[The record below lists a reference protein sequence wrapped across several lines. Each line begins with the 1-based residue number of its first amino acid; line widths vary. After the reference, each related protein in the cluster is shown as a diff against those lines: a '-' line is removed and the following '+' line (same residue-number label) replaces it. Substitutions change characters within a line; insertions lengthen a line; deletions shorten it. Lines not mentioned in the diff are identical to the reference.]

1 MAEDNKIIAELVLE
15 GAETF
20 QANLKKASDTSVVE
34 KEFKDMGNAIDLA
47 KKKLATL
54 TPGTSAFKKLENEIK
69 ASEIATKSFAG
80 GMDSLKKQLRD
91 ATANMQIMNS
101 QLAEMKKQGLQGTS
115 AFKALE
121 NGLKQAKQQVGDLK
135 DEIGDLNAETSS
147 LGSDTR
153 GLDTMIRTLN
163 IGASVFGAVQG
174 AQALFGIES
183 EDLQKKLVQLNAIM
197 AISNGLQ
204 QIQEE
209 LTRRDS
215 IAKKAAAVATS
226 IYTAVVGTSTGA
238 MKLFKIAL
246 ASTGIGLL
254 IVGVG
259 ILVANFQKIKTYIEN
274 LLPSV
279 GDLGKKFTDVK
290 EKVFDFINK
299 GVFNLINGF
308 IDVYNKSLLLR
319 EGLRLIGATVVS
331 IKDIFVLQFKQIGTV
346 VTTVFDAIKAGL
358 RGENPFDVLKKG
370 FDNLSKN
377 IGDTGKK
384 VVDNFKKPI
393 AGELS
398 KIKEFDLFPSST
410 KSKQAGE
417 KVGKEIGE
425 GIGQGITKGVEDN
438 FSLVDAIFR
447 TTEEAKKYLE
457 DFLKDLVLENIELG
471 IDPQTD
477 EAILTVVNQIKELNK
492 KLENEENQIKLLF
505 AVPEIPE
512 PKTSEGGKVEKVRQK
527 AVGKQSGVGSFFGFT
542 ESDELIDKQ
551 VKGAQTIFGIQQ
563 DLGNLALNASKLRAD
578 KEVQILEDKRR
589 RGLISEKKYQNE
601 LNKIKNEQAKKQ
613 RRADIIQAFLAVPLA
628 FLQGLKD
635 GGLPAAFIA
644 SALALA
650 QATIVA
656 SAPVPKF
663 KEGGLFKGSGFV
675 RGRSHNLGGVNAE
688 LEGGEFVVKRKAVKK
703 FGVGFLKDINDL
715 KKPSVLFNEKDY
727 QTNRE
732 INQFNLNF
740 AKIEDKLSLLNSYT
754 REGNSNSYKEVEQLR
769 LLNEKIKL
777 NRGY

>member
-80 GMDSLKKQLRD
+80 GMDSLRKQLRD
-91 ATANMQIMNS
+91 ATANMQVMNS

-121 NGLKQAKQQVGDLK
+121 NGLKQAKQEVGDLK

-410 KSKQAGE
+410 KSKEAGE

-425 GIGQGITKGVEDN
+425 GIGQGITKGIEDN
-438 FSLVDAIFR
+438 FNLVDAIFR

>member
-91 ATANMQIMNS
+91 ATANMQIMNA

-410 KSKQAGE
+410 KSKEAGE

-551 VKGAQTIFGIQQ
+551 VKGAQTVFGIQQ
-563 DLGNLALNASKLRAD
+563 DLSNLALNASKLRAD
-578 KEVQILEDKRR
+578 KEIQTLEDKRR

-650 QATIVA
+650 NATIVA
-656 SAPVPKF
+656 STPVPKF

>member
-1 MAEDNKIIAELVLE
+1 
-15 GAETF
+15 
-20 QANLKKASDTSVVE
+20 
-34 KEFKDMGNAIDLA
+34 
-47 KKKLATL
+47 
-54 TPGTSAFKKLENEIK
+54 
-69 ASEIATKSFAG
+69 
-80 GMDSLKKQLRD
+80 
-91 ATANMQIMNS
+91 
-101 QLAEMKKQGLQGTS
+101 
-115 AFKALE
+115 
-121 NGLKQAKQQVGDLK
+121 
-135 DEIGDLNAETSS
+135 
-147 LGSDTR
+147 
-153 GLDTMIRTLN
+153 
-163 IGASVFGAVQG
+163 
-174 AQALFGIES
+174 
-183 EDLQKKLVQLNAIM
+183 
-197 AISNGLQ
+197 
-204 QIQEE
+204 
-209 LTRRDS
+209 
-215 IAKKAAAVATS
+215 
-226 IYTAVVGTSTGA
+226 
-238 MKLFKIAL
+238 
-246 ASTGIGLL
+246 
-254 IVGVG
+254 
-259 ILVANFQKIKTYIEN
+259 
-274 LLPSV
+274 
-279 GDLGKKFTDVK
+279 
-290 EKVFDFINK
+290 
-299 GVFNLINGF
+299 
-308 IDVYNKSLLLR
+308 LLR

-410 KSKQAGE
+410 KSKEAGE

-425 GIGQGITKGVEDN
+425 GIGEGITKGIEDN
-438 FSLVDAIFR
+438 FNLVDAIFR

>member
-1 MAEDNKIIAELVLE
+1 MADDNKIIAELVLE

-121 NGLKQAKQQVGDLK
+121 NGLKQAKQEVGDLK

-477 EAILTVVNQIKELNK
+477 EAIITVVNQIKELNK
-492 KLENEENQIKLLF
+492 KLENEENQLKLLF

-512 PKTSEGGKVEKVRQK
+512 PKTSEGGKVEKVREK
-527 AVGKQSGVGSFFGFT
+527 AVGKQSGVGSFFGFS
-542 ESDELIDKQ
+542 EGDELIDKQ

>member
-69 ASEIATKSFAG
+69 ASEIATKSFVG

-91 ATANMQIMNS
+91 ATANMQIMNA

-121 NGLKQAKQQVGDLK
+121 NGLKQAKQEVGDLK

-290 EKVFDFINK
+290 EKVFEFINK

-410 KSKQAGE
+410 KSKEAGE

-425 GIGQGITKGVEDN
+425 GIGQGITKGIEDN
-438 FSLVDAIFR
+438 FNLVDAIFR

-527 AVGKQSGVGSFFGFT
+527 AVGKQSGVGSFFGFS

-563 DLGNLALNASKLRAD
+563 DLSNLALNASKLRAD

>member
-1 MAEDNKIIAELVLE
+1 M
-15 GAETF
+15 
-20 QANLKKASDTSVVE
+20 LK
-34 KEFKDMGNAIDLA
+34 
-47 KKKLATL
+47 
-54 TPGTSAFKKLENEIK
+54 
-69 ASEIATKSFAG
+69 
-80 GMDSLKKQLRD
+80 R
-91 ATANMQIMNS
+91 
-101 QLAEMKKQGLQGTS
+101 
-115 AFKALE
+115 
-121 NGLKQAKQQVGDLK
+121 QV
-135 DEIGDLNAETSS
+135 

-254 IVGVG
+254 IAGVG

-410 KSKQAGE
+410 KSKEAGE

-425 GIGQGITKGVEDN
+425 GIGEGITKGIEDN
-438 FSLVDAIFR
+438 FNLVDAIFR

>member
-91 ATANMQIMNS
+91 ATANMQIMNN

-254 IVGVG
+254 IAGVG

-410 KSKQAGE
+410 KSKEAGE

-425 GIGQGITKGVEDN
+425 GIGEGITKGIEDN
-438 FSLVDAIFR
+438 FNLVDAIFR

>member
-91 ATANMQIMNS
+91 ATANMQVMNS

-121 NGLKQAKQQVGDLK
+121 NGLKQAKQEVGDLK

-331 IKDIFVLQFKQIGTV
+331 IKDIFILQFKQIGTV

-410 KSKQAGE
+410 KSKEAGE

-425 GIGQGITKGVEDN
+425 GIGQGITKGIEDN
-438 FSLVDAIFR
+438 FNLVDAIFR

-527 AVGKQSGVGSFFGFT
+527 AVGKQSGVGSFFGFS

-563 DLGNLALNASKLRAD
+563 DLSNLALNASKLRAD

>member
-91 ATANMQIMNS
+91 ATANMQIMNN

-254 IVGVG
+254 IAGVG
-259 ILVANFQKIKTYIEN
+259 ILVANFQKIKN
-274 LLPSV
+274 
-279 GDLGKKFTDVK
+279 
-290 EKVFDFINK
+290 
-299 GVFNLINGF
+299 
-308 IDVYNKSLLLR
+308 VY
-319 EGLRLIGATVVS
+319 
-331 IKDIFVLQFKQIGTV
+331 
-346 VTTVFDAIKAGL
+346 
-358 RGENPFDVLKKG
+358 
-370 FDNLSKN
+370 
-377 IGDTGKK
+377 
-384 VVDNFKKPI
+384 
-393 AGELS
+393 
-398 KIKEFDLFPSST
+398 
-410 KSKQAGE
+410 
-417 KVGKEIGE
+417 
-425 GIGQGITKGVEDN
+425 
-438 FSLVDAIFR
+438 
-447 TTEEAKKYLE
+447 
-457 DFLKDLVLENIELG
+457 
-471 IDPQTD
+471 
-477 EAILTVVNQIKELNK
+477 
-492 KLENEENQIKLLF
+492 
-505 AVPEIPE
+505 
-512 PKTSEGGKVEKVRQK
+512 
-527 AVGKQSGVGSFFGFT
+527 
-542 ESDELIDKQ
+542 
-551 VKGAQTIFGIQQ
+551 
-563 DLGNLALNASKLRAD
+563 
-578 KEVQILEDKRR
+578 
-589 RGLISEKKYQNE
+589 
-601 LNKIKNEQAKKQ
+601 
-613 RRADIIQAFLAVPLA
+613 
-628 FLQGLKD
+628 
-635 GGLPAAFIA
+635 
-644 SALALA
+644 
-650 QATIVA
+650 
-656 SAPVPKF
+656 
-663 KEGGLFKGSGFV
+663 
-675 RGRSHNLGGVNAE
+675 
-688 LEGGEFVVKRKAVKK
+688 
-703 FGVGFLKDINDL
+703 
-715 KKPSVLFNEKDY
+715 
-727 QTNRE
+727 
-732 INQFNLNF
+732 
-740 AKIEDKLSLLNSYT
+740 
-754 REGNSNSYKEVEQLR
+754 
-769 LLNEKIKL
+769 
-777 NRGY
+777 

>member
-80 GMDSLKKQLRD
+80 GMDSLRKQLRD

-279 GDLGKKFTDVK
+279 GDLGKKFTYVK

-410 KSKQAGE
+410 KSKEAGE

-425 GIGQGITKGVEDN
+425 GIGEGITKGTEDN
-438 FSLVDAIFR
+438 FNLVDATPR

-512 PKTSEGGKVEKVRQK
+512 PKTSEGGKVEKIREK
-527 AVGKQSGVGSFFGFT
+527 AVGKQSGVNEFFGFT

-563 DLGNLALNASKLRAD
+563 DLANLALNASKLRAD
-578 KEVQILEDKRR
+578 KEIQILEDKRR

-650 QATIVA
+650 NATLVA

-663 KEGGLFKGSGFV
+663 KDGGLFKGSGFV

>member
-80 GMDSLKKQLRD
+80 GMDILKKQLRD